1 MKIKYLS
8 ELGLI
13 PLLLWLMTACT
24 ADLEHPSDEKGQ
36 GSGTEIPINILP
48 KLSVGQDTQLSKLRV
63 IIFSTRNSKPYD
75 PKVLISNELVDADKD
90 YTAITYVGYNDIY
103 VIGNE
108 PVDLSGVKSPDDL
121 KTIRMNAESSP
132 TTVLYKQLL
141 NVRVKSKDEIY
152 LDGETSSVPNLEI
165 NLQHVMAKLSVN
177 FDLSTEVMEGGTTS
191 TGVHLDFESM
201 EIAYIPKSIGL
212 IPQKYD
218 SDQGYLDNLS
228 FSLKNTSTIK
238 NHFTWSS
245 GEIYL
250 PEHLLGNNDYRT
262 ILRIKGKANSI
273 THIYTLPVG
282 DAMNSVDSRSTEWNV
297 TRNRHYKLTIRA
309 ITGYGEELLEAS
321 ARVAGWSEI
330 NVPIEIP
337 GASFI
342 ALGTQEIDVKS
353 IRFFTYTRFVSSDEV
368 KVKLPAG
375 VTFGNQLS
383 MTVEYDDDTKKSGR
397 IGFKK
402 GNWNTGSNIMYTA
415 TLMSGMA
422 SVKLNLKLYKTA
434 LTGLRGP
441 HNWASAMGYPST
453 ANTTK
458 VGLYDAALYKKQST
472 RTGCNDYYETSK
484 TDQVKGQGCW
494 RLATIAETQA
504 KGGGVFLWCIE
515 EYDATKA
522 YIAGANNYKGDLSK
536 EEGSQQYYCALDVRP
551 PELSDFIVSD
561 VDIKNIS
568 KDEAAQICAAM
579 GSGWRL
585 PTGKE
590 TDYVFKYAGTNG
602 LPNNFFSDS
611 YWGKENDT
619 LIVATIPDPDGSG
632 TTDELR
638 NQAHT
643 VRCVKSRY

>member
-24 ADLEHPSDEKGQ
+24 TDLEHPLDEKGQ
-36 GSGTEIPINILP
+36 DSGTEIPINILP
-48 KLSVGQDTQLSKLRV
+48 KLSVGLDTRLSKLRV

-75 PKVLISNELVDADKD
+75 PKVLISNELVDVNKD
-90 YTAITYVGYNDIY
+90 YTTITYAGYNDIY

-152 LDGETSSVPNLEI
+152 LDGETSSVSKLEI
-165 NLQHVMAKLSVN
+165 KLQHVMAKLSVD

-228 FSLKNTSTIK
+228 FSLKNTSTIA
-238 NHFTWSS
+238 NRFTWFS

-250 PEHLLGNNDYRT
+250 PEHLIGNNDYRT
-262 ILRIKGKANSI
+262 ILRIKGKANSV

-282 DAMNSVDSRSTEWNV
+282 DAMNSVDSHSTEWNV

-342 ALGTQEIDVKS
+342 ALGTNEIDVKS
-353 IRFFTYTRFVSSDEV
+353 IRFFTYTRFVCSDEV
-368 KVKLPAG
+368 KVKYPDG
-375 VTFGNQLS
+375 VTIANQLS
-383 MTVEYDDDTKKSGR
+383 MAIEYDDETKKSGR

-402 GNWNTGSNIMYTA
+402 GNWNAASDMTYTA

-434 LTGLRGP
+434 LSGLRGP
-441 HNWASAMGYPST
+441 DNWASAMGYPGS

-458 VGLYDAALYKKQST
+458 VGIYNAALYKKQST
-472 RTGCNDYYETSK
+472 RTGCNDYYETSIN
-484 TDQVKGQGCW
+484 DPVKGQGCW
-494 RLATIAETQA
+494 RLATIAENQA
-504 KGGGVFLWCIE
+504 SNGVILWCIE
-515 EYDATKA
+515 EDTDAKNA
-522 YIAGANNYKGDLSK
+522 YLAGKNYFGSTEKGKSNT
-536 EEGSQQYYCALDVRP
+536 YYCALDVRP

-561 VDIKNIS
+561 VDIKDIS
-568 KDEAAQICAAM
+568 KDEAAQICTDM

-619 LIVATIPDPDGSG
+619 FIVATIPDPDGSG

>member
-8 ELGLI
+8 ESGLI

-24 ADLEHPSDEKGQ
+24 ADLGHPLDEKGQ
-36 GSGTEIPINILP
+36 DSGTEIPINILP
-48 KLSVGQDTQLSKLRV
+48 KLSVGQDTRLSKLRV

-75 PKVLISNELVDADKD
+75 PKVLISNELVDVNKD
-90 YTAITYVGYNDIY
+90 YTTITYVGYNDIY

-121 KTIRMNAESSP
+121 KAIRMNTESSP

-152 LDGETSSVPNLEI
+152 LDGETSSVSKLEI

-177 FDLSTEVMEGGTTS
+177 FDLSTEVMEGGAS

-228 FSLKNTSTIK
+228 FTLSNTSVIQ

-282 DAMNSVDSRSTEWNV
+282 DAMNSVDSRSTDWNV
-297 TRNRHYKLTIRA
+297 TRNRHYKLTIGA

-337 GASFI
+337 GAGFI
-342 ALGTQEIDVKS
+342 ALSSREIDVKS
-353 IRFFTYTRFVSSDEV
+353 IRFFTYTRFVCSDEV
-368 KVKLPAG
+368 VVKLPNG
-375 VTFGNQLS
+375 VTLDNQLS
-383 MTVEYDDDTKKSGR
+383 MDIEYDDETKRSGR

-402 GNWNTGSNIMYTA
+402 GNWNTGADITYTA

-422 SVKLNLKLYKTA
+422 SVKLDLKLFKREISSSQQGKT
-434 LTGLRGP
+434 
-441 HNWASAMGYPST
+441 NWAYAMGYPGS
-453 ANTTK
+453 ANTTN
-458 VGLYDAALYKKQST
+458 VGIYNAALYRKQANP
-472 RTGCNDYYETSK
+472 TGCNAYYVG
-484 TDQVKGQGCW
+484 VKDDPVRGQGCW
-494 RLATIAETQA
+494 RLATIAENQA
-504 KGGGVFLWCIE
+504 SSGLILWCIE
-515 EYDATKA
+515 EVSAKNA
-522 YIAGANNYKGDLSK
+522 YLAGGNGYFGNISKGS
-536 EEGSQQYYCALDVRP
+536 SYPYYCVLDVRP

-561 VDIKNIS
+561 VDIKDIS
-568 KDEAAQICAAM
+568 KDEAPQVCTAM

-611 YWGKENDT
+611 YWGKENDA
-619 LIVATIPDPDGSG
+619 LIVATIPDPDGSE
-632 TTDELR
+632 TTDDLR
-638 NQAHT
+638 NQTHT